1 MKKENVTLL
10 GMPGSGKSTVGV
22 ILAKALGYEFID
34 TDLLIQKQ
42 EGRLLRQII
51 AEEGL
56 DRFVEIENQV
66 NRDVECTRAVIAPGG
81 SVVYGT
87 EAMEHLAE
95 ISTMVY
101 LKLPYET
108 IYGRIA
114 DTKKRGVV
122 LRDGQTLKDLY
133 DERCPLYEKY
143 ADLVIDCEQKSIREI
158 TEEIAREYEKNRN
171 R

>member
-143 ADLVIDCEQKSIREI
+143 ADLVIDVEGTTPGVALERILAAL
-158 TEEIAREYEKNRN
+158 EEV
-171 R
+171 

>member
-1 MKKENVTLL
+1 M
-10 GMPGSGKSTVGV
+10 
-22 ILAKALGYEFID
+22 
-34 TDLLIQKQ
+34 
-42 EGRLLRQII
+42 
-51 AEEGL
+51 
-56 DRFVEIENQV
+56 
-66 NRDVECTRAVIAPGG
+66 
-81 SVVYGT
+81 YGT

-143 ADLVIDCEQKSIREI
+143 ADLVIDVEGTTPGVALERILAAL
-158 TEEIAREYEKNRN
+158 EEV
-171 R
+171 

>member
-1 MKKENVTLL
+1 MKKDNVTLL

-51 AEEGL
+51 AQEGL

-66 NRDVECTRAVIAPGG
+66 NRDVDCHQAVIAPGG

-101 LKLPYET
+101 LKLTYET
-108 IYGRIA
+108 VAGRIA
-114 DTKKRGVV
+114 DTTKRGVV

-143 ADLVIDCEQKSIREI
+143 ADIVIDAEGTTPGTALERILE
-158 TEEIAREYEKNRN
+158 AMGDV
-171 R
+171 